1 MPKCAKKDN
10 ESDICGS
17 KAQSKTNQMKT
28 VVVTGATKGIGRAI
42 SKKFAQNGHSLAIC
56 SRNNQELKELS
67 KELMDMGA
75 PKVFYEQCD
84 VAQKD
89 DLEMFAENLLGEMEQ
104 VDILVN
110 NAGVF
115 IPGKVTEEP
124 DGALETMIE
133 TNLYSAYRLTRH
145 LMPSLRHS
153 LNGHIFNICSIASF
167 MAYENGGSYSISKF
181 AMLGMSKVLRAEL
194 LQSNIKVTAVM
205 PGATYTASW
214 EASGLDPQRFAQS
227 EEIAD
232 MIYATNQLTG
242 NAVVEELIIRPQ
254 LGDI

>member
-1 MPKCAKKDN
+1 
-10 ESDICGS
+10 
-17 KAQSKTNQMKT
+17 MKT

-42 SKKFAQNGHSLAIC
+42 SRKFAQNGHSLAIC
-56 SRNNQELKELS
+56 SRNNQDLKNFS
-67 KELMDMGA
+67 KELTDLGA

-84 VAQKD
+84 VALKD
-89 DLEMFAENLLGEMEQ
+89 DIEMFAENLVQECGQ
-104 VDILVN
+104 VDVLVN

-115 IPGKVTEEP
+115 IPGKISEEP

-133 TNLYSAYRLTRH
+133 TNLYSAYRLTR
-145 LMPSLRHS
+145 LLLPNLQESS
-153 LNGHIFNICSIASF
+153 NAHIFNICSIASF

-181 AMLGMSKVLRAEL
+181 AMLGMTKVLRAEL

-214 EASGLDPQRFAQS
+214 EPSGLDPARFAQS
-227 EEIAD
+227 EEVAD
-232 MIYATNQLTG
+232 MVYAANQLSG

-254 LGDI
+254 LGDL

>member
-1 MPKCAKKDN
+1 
-10 ESDICGS
+10 
-17 KAQSKTNQMKT
+17 MKT
-28 VVVTGATKGIGRAI
+28 VVVTGATKGIGLAI
-42 SKKFAQNGHSLAIC
+42 ARKYAENGHALAIC
-56 SRNNQELKELS
+56 SRNNNELKQVAEDL
-67 KELMDMGA
+67 GA
-75 PKVFYEQCD
+75 LGASQVFYEQCD
-84 VAQKD
+84 VGNKD
-89 DLEMFAENLLGEMEQ
+89 DIEMFAEHITEEFPQ
-104 VDILVN
+104 VDVLVN

-115 IPGKVTEEP
+115 IPGKITEEP
-124 DGALETMIE
+124 EGALETMIE

-145 LMPSLRHS
+145 LMPMLRKS
-153 LNGHIFNICSIASF
+153 PKGHIFNMCSIASF

-194 LQSNIKVTAVM
+194 LETQIKVTAIM

-214 EASGLDPQRFAQS
+214 EPSGMDPERFAKA

-232 MIYATNQLTG
+232 MVFAANELSG